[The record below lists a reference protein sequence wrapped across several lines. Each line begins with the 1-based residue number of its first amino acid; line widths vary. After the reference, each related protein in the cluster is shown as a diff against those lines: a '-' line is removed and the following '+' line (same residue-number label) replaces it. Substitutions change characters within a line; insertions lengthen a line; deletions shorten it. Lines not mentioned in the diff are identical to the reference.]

1 VEIHQSARRHNV
13 DDDDIEH
20 ALSYG
25 LVYVELEP
33 DADPPRF
40 LCIGPSR
47 AGILLEVVWIE
58 LANERMLV
66 IHAMN
71 LRPIYYGLLSD
82 EEEAT

>member
-1 VEIHQSARRHNV
+1 MEIHQSARRHHV
-13 DDDDIEH
+13 DDEDIEH
-20 ALSYG
+20 AFSYG
-25 LVYVELEP
+25 LVYVALEP
-33 DADPPRF
+33 DADPPKF

-58 LANERMLV
+58 LANERLLA

-71 LRPIYYGLLSD
+71 LRPIYYDLLSD